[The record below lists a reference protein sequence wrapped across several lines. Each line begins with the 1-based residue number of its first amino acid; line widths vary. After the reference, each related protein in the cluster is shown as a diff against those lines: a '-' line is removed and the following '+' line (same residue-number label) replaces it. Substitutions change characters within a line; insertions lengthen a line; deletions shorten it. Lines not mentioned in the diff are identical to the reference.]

1 MEERYTDLVDHFSGM
16 KLYRPDGKSTMKYDF
31 DFRKIGDKYWR
42 YVNSTNNIDD
52 FDNQIKV
59 LNETGQGEYRIMNS
73 ITGELIFFSHS
84 I

>member
-1 MEERYTDLVDHFSGM
+1 MIIGDIMEEQYTDIIDHFSGM
-16 KLYRPDGKSTMKYDF
+16 KLYRPDGKSTMKY
-31 DFRKIGDKYWR
+31 
-42 YVNSTNNIDD
+42 D